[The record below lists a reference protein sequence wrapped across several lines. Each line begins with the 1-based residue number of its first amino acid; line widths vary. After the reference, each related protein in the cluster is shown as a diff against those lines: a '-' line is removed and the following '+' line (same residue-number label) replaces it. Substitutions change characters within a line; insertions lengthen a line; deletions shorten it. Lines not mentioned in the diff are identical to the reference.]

1 MSDYTISHL
10 VLLNLSNKTLPQFL
24 QLLTAT
30 SKSQLA
36 KCTFKIS
43 KLAELESD
51 LYKTNQDIE

>member
-1 MSDYTISHL
+1 MSDDTISHL

-30 SKSQLA
+30 SKSQLE
-36 KCTFKIS
+36 KCTLKIS
-43 KLAELESD
+43 KLAKFESD